1 MSDTSRSALF
11 SYLDAQKTPGGFSS
25 AAQAFFAPDAAIN
38 VVHPFND
45 MIGPDAYVEIFA
57 NSLESSFENLFR
69 RDYIAAVGEFE
80 GEVWAAATG
89 HYVGHHVKSW
99 LGIPASNALTYLR
112 VGEFHKMRDGKAIES
127 FIFLDIPELM
137 IARGVWPITSSPGV
151 ERGYTAHLPGPSSS
165 DGLRR
170 APSDH
175 ARSQRSVQ
183 LVTEMLRGL
192 ASEDEAW
199 RPYWHDNM
207 MWYGP
212 AAFGAFVGIENFAG
226 FQVPFEQTF
235 EEWSGGASGNGVT
248 VHKTRAA
255 DGDYVWTCGWPSL
268 LATGM
273 RKPFLDVVPRGQE
286 LKMRVCD
293 WWRLEGDVIME
304 NWVFV
309 DIPDVLRQLDVDVFA
324 HLKEA

>member
-1 MSDTSRSALF
+1 MSDQDRSALF
-11 SYLDAQKTPGGFSS
+11 ALLDAQKVPGDY
-25 AAQAFFAPDAAIN
+25 AAAARRFFAPGAQIN
-38 VVHPFND
+38 IVHPFND
-45 MIGPDAYVEIFA
+45 MVGPEAYIEQFL
-57 NSLESSFENLFR
+57 NTLLDSFEGLFR
-69 RDYIAAVGEFE
+69 RDYIATQGEFE
-80 GEVWAAATG
+80 GDSWTTATG
-89 HYVGHHVKSW
+89 YYAGHHVKPW

-112 VGEFHKMRDGKAIES
+112 VGEFHKMKDGQAVES

-137 IARGVWPITSSPGV
+137 IARGVWPVTSSPGV
-151 ERGYTAHLPGPSSS
+151 DRGYTSHLPGPATC

-170 APSDH
+170 TASDP
-175 ARSQRSVQ
+175 ARSAQSAQ
-183 LVTEMLRGL
+183 IVTDMLAGL
-192 ASEDEAW
+192 ATEDEAW

-235 EEWSGGASGNGVT
+235 QSWSGGSSGNGI
-248 VHKTRAA
+248 TRHETRTA

-273 RKPFLDVVPRGQE
+273 RKPYLDVAPTGQDI
-286 LKMRVCD
+286 KMRVCD
-293 WWRLEGDVIME
+293 WWRLEGEIIME

-309 DIPDVLRQLDVDVFA
+309 DIPDALRQLGVDVFEG
-324 HLKEA
+324 LET